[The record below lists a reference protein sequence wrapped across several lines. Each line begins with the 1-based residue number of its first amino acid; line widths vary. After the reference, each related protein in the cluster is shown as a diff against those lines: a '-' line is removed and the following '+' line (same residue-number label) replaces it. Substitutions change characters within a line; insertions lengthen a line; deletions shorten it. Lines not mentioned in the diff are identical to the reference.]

1 LRKRPRLD
9 SMLPV
14 HERSG
19 IVETN
24 RNVVIASRG
33 SRLALIQAEWVKSQ
47 IESAYSSLTV
57 SIEEIKTTGDSILDT
72 ALDRIGGK
80 GLFTKEIERALLD
93 ESADLAVHSMKDL
106 PTELPDGLTLGA
118 VTRREDPHD
127 ALVAGGPVNLD
138 SLPEGARLGTGS
150 LRRRAQALYVR
161 PDLDVRDLRGNLD
174 TRLRKLDRGDF
185 DAMIVACAGL
195 KRMGRAERITQVIPY
210 SVMLPAAGQ
219 GALAIEVRCG
229 DKLAGELTAVLNDPA
244 TEAAVTAERAM
255 LARLE
260 GGCHVPIGAIAE
272 VDNGI
277 LRIKGVVAS
286 LDGAKVIRTEEES
299 PLDKAADVGRRLAER
314 LLAMGAD
321 RLLDEI
327 G

>member
-1 LRKRPRLD
+1 MNGRD
-9 SMLPV
+9 
-14 HERSG
+14 
-19 IVETN
+19 IVETRGN
-24 RNVVIASRG
+24 IVIASRG
-33 SRLALIQAEWVKSQ
+33 SRLALIQAEWVRSQ
-47 IESAYSSLTV
+47 IEAAYSSLTV
-57 SIEEIKTTGDSILDT
+57 TIATIKTTGDSILDT
-72 ALDRIGGK
+72 ALDKIGGK

-93 ESADLAVHSMKDL
+93 GSADLAVHSMKDL

-118 VTRREDPHD
+118 VTGREDPHD
-127 ALVAGGPVNLD
+127 ALVAGGAVTLD

-150 LRRRAQALYVR
+150 LRRRAQALHAR

-195 KRMGRAERITQVIPY
+195 NRMGQAERITQVIPY
-210 SVMLPAAGQ
+210 SVMLPAVGQ

-229 DKLAGELTAVLNDPA
+229 DERAGKLAAALNHPA

-277 LRIKGVVAS
+277 LRIHGIVAA
-286 LDGAKVIRTEEES
+286 LDGVKVIRTEEEG
-299 PLDKAADVGRRLAER
+299 PLDEAADIGTRAAER

>member
-1 LRKRPRLD
+1 
-9 SMLPV
+9 M
-14 HERSG
+14 
-19 IVETN
+19 
-24 RNVVIASRG
+24 VIASRG
-33 SRLALIQAEWVKSQ
+33 SRLALIQAEWVKAQLETS
-47 IESAYSSLTV
+47 YLSLTV
-57 SIEEIKTTGDSILDT
+57 AIKEIKTTGDMILDT
-72 ALDRIGGK
+72 ALDRIGRK

-93 ESADLAVHSMKDL
+93 GSADLAVHSMKDL

-127 ALVAGGPVNLD
+127 ALVAGGVVDLD

-150 LRRRAQALYVR
+150 LRRRAQVLHVR

-174 TRLRKLDRGDF
+174 TRLRKLDQGDF

-195 KRMGRAERITQVIPY
+195 KRMGKADKITQVIPY
-210 SVMLPAAGQ
+210 SVMLPAVGQ
-219 GALAIEVRCG
+219 GALAVEVRCG
-229 DKLAGELTAVLNDPA
+229 DERAGKVAATLNDRA

-272 VDNGI
+272 VDDGI
-277 LRIKGVVAS
+277 LRIKGVVAA
-286 LDGAKVIRTEEES
+286 LDGAKVIRTEEEGS
-299 PLDKAADVGRRLAER
+299 PDEAADVGRRVAKR

-321 RLLDEI
+321 CLLDEI